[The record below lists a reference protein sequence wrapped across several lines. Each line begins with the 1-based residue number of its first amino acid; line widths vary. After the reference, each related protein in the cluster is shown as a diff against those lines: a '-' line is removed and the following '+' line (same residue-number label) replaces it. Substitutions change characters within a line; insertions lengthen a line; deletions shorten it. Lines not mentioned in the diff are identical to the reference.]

1 MADNLDEVF
10 GMDEA
15 AQAVEPVVDVQP
27 EPVDEAPLEPE
38 PEPVVEQPQAFEP
51 SRPDPGYVPIA
62 ALLDEREQK
71 KALAQ
76 ELEQFKR
83 QQPAQPANI
92 PDPYDDPNGFSAHID
107 SRISEARQAQ
117 KVDTSYH
124 LAVRDYGKDKV
135 EEARAW
141 ALEKA
146 QSDPV
151 FMQQVE
157 VAFQTQP
164 LPIDWVIQQ
173 HKRDGLVSQI
183 GDRSIDDFVKD
194 YIAKNPTLVQSAP
207 APATAAVVPAPASPT
222 PRVPR
227 SLASQASS
235 PSDVR
240 QTATGPLVGVD
251 ALFS

>member
-10 GMDEA
+10 GTDEA
-15 AQAVEPVVDVQP
+15 VEAVELVVDTQP
-27 EPVDEAPLEPE
+27 EPEVVEAPQEPE
-38 PEPVVEQPQAFEP
+38 PEPEPPVVEARTED
-51 SRPDPGYVPIA
+51 RIPIG
-62 ALLDEREQK
+62 ALLDEREKRKTLEAEIERLKQQ
-71 KALAQ
+71 APQAQ
-76 ELEQFKR
+76 
-83 QQPAQPANI
+83 ANI
-92 PDPYDDPNGFSAHID
+92 PDPYDDPSGFSAHIE
-107 SRISEARQAQ
+107 SQITQARQAQ

-146 QSDPV
+146 QSDPA

-194 YIAKNPTLVQSAP
+194 YLAKNPALLGQSAP
-207 APATAAVVPAPASPT
+207 APATAAVVPASASPT

-227 SLASQASS
+227 SLASQATA

>member
-10 GMDEA
+10 PMDEA
-15 AQAVEPVVDVQP
+15 VEAVEPVVDVAP
-27 EPVDEAPLEPE
+27 EPEVVEAPQEPE
-38 PEPVVEQPQAFEP
+38 QEPVVEEP
-51 SRPDPGYVPIA
+51 VVEPRTEDRIPIG
-62 ALLDEREQK
+62 ALLDEREK
-71 KALAQ
+71 RK
-76 ELEQFKR
+76 ELERELATLR
-83 QQPAQPANI
+83 QQQPTQQASV
-92 PDPYDDPNGFSAHID
+92 PDPYDQPNEFAAHIEGQ
-107 SRISEARQAQ
+107 IAQARQAQ

-124 LAVRDYGKDKV
+124 LAVRDYGKDQV
-135 EEARAW
+135 EEARTW

-157 VAFQTQP
+157 VAFQTQA

-194 YIAKNPTLVQSAP
+194 YIARNPTLLGQTAP
-207 APATAAVVPAPASPT
+207 ASATAAVVPASASA

-227 SLASQASS
+227 SLASQATA

-251 ALFS
+251 ALFG